1 MFMVEA
7 VQLRFT
13 CCRFCWHVST
23 LSGCA
28 RYGFVANDE
37 I

>member
-1 MFMVEA
+1 MAEV

-13 CCRFCWHVST
+13 GYGFCWHVST